1 MISISKCSWPFGG
14 KHDFWIFD
22 NSLFLFQIQIYCTCI
37 LIFNNDI
44 FNNLNMAYYL
54 SKFFISVN
62 LNARTLSVSK
72 MSGNI
77 LIINI
82 RMSLSVYPKHW
93 RVCWYKWTFTKNT
106 VGTCTYCLYVECN
119 TRAHSKWIN
128 SWFHPTILLLR
139 SQQHFYINDMC

>member
-1 MISISKCSWPFGG
+1 MTEIDIYISKCSWPFGG
-14 KHDFWIFD
+14 KHDFCIFD

-54 SKFFISVN
+54 SKFVISVN

-72 MSGNI
+72 MLGNI

-82 RMSLSVYPKHW
+82 RMSLYPKHW
-93 RVCWYKWTFTKNT
+93 RVC
-106 VGTCTYCLYVECN
+106 
-119 TRAHSKWIN
+119 S
-128 SWFHPTILLLR
+128 
-139 SQQHFYINDMC
+139 

>member
-1 MISISKCSWPFGG
+1 MIRYKFCLSKFIYKLKSLESKSFIKVALILGATCICTEKTKLLIENYDRNWYLYLKCSWPFGG
-14 KHDFWIFD
+14 KHDFCIFD

-44 FNNLNMAYYL
+44 FNNLSMAYYL

-93 RVCWYKWTFTKNT
+93 RVCW
-106 VGTCTYCLYVECN
+106 
-119 TRAHSKWIN
+119 
-128 SWFHPTILLLR
+128 
-139 SQQHFYINDMC
+139 